1 MKELI
6 SQDISSEEKT
16 MAGFAYFF
24 GVIPA
29 LIIWAIKKGESGYV
43 RFHAIQA
50 ALYDGFMS
58 LVAISFLGIQFLG
71 MMFWMIIAF
80 VGTNF
85 IADLVEPETPITYL
99 FITLFI
105 MLIGMGWAGLMS
117 LVLVSLSLIDLMA
130 AFKVFTGMGWHY
142 PVFATWS
149 QSINRSVLT

>member
-16 MAGFAYFF
+16 MAGFVYFF

-29 LIIWAIKKGESGYV
+29 LIIWAIKRRESGYV

-50 ALYDGFMS
+50 ALYDGLLG
-58 LVAISFLGIQFLG
+58 LVAISFLGIQFIA
-71 MMFWMIIAF
+71 MMFWMIAAF

-85 IADLVEPETPITYL
+85 IADLVEPETPIIFL

-105 MLIGMGWAGLMS
+105 MLIGMGWTGLMS
-117 LVLVSLSLIDLMA
+117 LVLVSLSLIDLLA
-130 AFKVFTGMGWHY
+130 AFKVFTGKGWRY

-149 QSINRSVLT
+149 QSINHSVLT